1 MLCSRIMSTSDPNI
15 TVTYS
20 SGTNEKLGT
29 SWDVMHVVY
38 HREEHGVKRIANS
51 FVIARDL
58 GGTIIRKTDIIL
70 DRWEVVR
77 DEEMLQ
83 AFQRCFE
90 NRDRLAAERVAS
102 VTASSEQ
109 CPRNAPRTYQ
119 P

>member
-38 HREEHGVKRIANS
+38 HREEHGVQRIANS

-77 DEEMLQ
+77 TKK
-83 AFQRCFE
+83 CC
-90 NRDRLAAERVAS
+90 RLSNGAL
-102 VTASSEQ
+102 
-109 CPRNAPRTYQ
+109 RTEIGWQ
-119 P
+119 QKEL